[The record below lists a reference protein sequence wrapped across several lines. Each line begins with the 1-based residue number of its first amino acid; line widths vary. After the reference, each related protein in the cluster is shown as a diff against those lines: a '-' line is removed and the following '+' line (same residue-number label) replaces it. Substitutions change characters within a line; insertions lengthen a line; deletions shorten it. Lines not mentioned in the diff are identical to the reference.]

1 MVPSILKPE
10 TRHFDFRPAGSSK
23 KECQTAFYGPSSH
36 INDSSQLSLS
46 SADRSRTVG
55 EFEAFTA
62 RMQRETN
69 RDVD

>member
-1 MVPSILKPE
+1 MPSIMKPE

-23 KECQTAFYGPSSH
+23 KGCQAAFYGPSSH
-36 INDSSQLSLS
+36 IYDSSRLSLS
-46 SADRSRTVG
+46 SADGSRTVE

-69 RDVD
+69 CDVD